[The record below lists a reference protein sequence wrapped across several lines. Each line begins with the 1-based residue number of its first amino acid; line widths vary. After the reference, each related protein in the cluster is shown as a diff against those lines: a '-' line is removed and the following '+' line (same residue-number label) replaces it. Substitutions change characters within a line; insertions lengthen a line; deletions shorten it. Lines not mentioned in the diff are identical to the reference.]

1 MRKRVFSGVQPTG
14 NLHIGN
20 YLGAIRQWA
29 AMQQTH
35 QSFFSVVDLHAIT
48 LPQKPP
54 ELKESIRKT
63 AGLLLAAGI
72 DPKLSIIF
80 VQSHVSAHAELA
92 WILECIT
99 PMGWLRRMTQ
109 FKEKEAEEK
118 ELASDGLFSYPA
130 LMAADILLYDTDIVP
145 VGDDQVQH
153 LELTRD
159 IAQRFNSLYGET
171 FKLPQTVVS
180 TSGARIMGLDDPT
193 KKMSK
198 SETAAGHA
206 IYLLDKPDD
215 IRSKIARATTDS
227 HREVRFDE
235 SRPGITN
242 LLVIYEAC
250 TDLPRTEIEK
260 RFEGKGYAQFKKDL
274 AEVVIQTLA
283 PLQAHYRDIMADP
296 ARLDAVL
303 KDGEEQ
309 ARPIAEMKLV
319 EVRQKMGLG

>member
-1 MRKRVFSGVQPTG
+1 MKKRVFSGVQPTG

-29 AMQQTH
+29 AMQH
-35 QSFFSVVDLHAIT
+35 GYQSFFSVVDLHAIT
-48 LPQKPP
+48 IPQKPS
-54 ELKESIRKT
+54 ELKDSVRKT

-80 VQSHVSAHAELA
+80 IQSHVSAHAELA
-92 WILECIT
+92 WILECVT
-99 PMGWLRRMTQ
+99 PIGWLRRMTQ

-118 ELASDGLFSYPA
+118 ELASDGLFSYPT
-130 LMAADILLYDTDIVP
+130 LMAADILLYDTDVVP

-159 IAQRFNSLYGET
+159 IAQRFNSLYGDT
-171 FKLPQTVVS
+171 FQLPKAEVS

-198 SETAAGHA
+198 SETFPGHA

-215 IRSKIARATTDS
+215 IRAKIARATTDS
-227 HREVRFDE
+227 QREVRFDE

-242 LLVIYEAC
+242 LLTIYEAC
-250 TDLPRTEIEK
+250 TDLPRGEIEK
-260 RFEGKGYAQFKKDL
+260 RFEGKGYAQFKKEL
-274 AEVVIQTLA
+274 SEVVINALA
-283 PLQAHYRDIMADP
+283 PLQARYQEITDDP

-309 ARPIAEMKLV
+309 ARPIAEKKLA
-319 EVRQKMGLG
+319 EVRQKMGLS

>member
-1 MRKRVFSGVQPTG
+1 MKRVFSGVQPTG

-29 AMQQTH
+29 AMQATH
-35 QSFFSVVDLHAIT
+35 ESFFSIVDLHAIT
-48 LPQKPP
+48 IPPKPA
-54 ELKESIRKT
+54 ELKESIRQT

-72 DPKLSIIF
+72 DPKASVIF
-80 VQSHVSAHAELA
+80 IQSHISAHAELA
-92 WILECIT
+92 WILECVT
-99 PMGWLRRMTQ
+99 PLGWLRRMTQ

-130 LMAADILLYDTDIVP
+130 LMAADILLYDTDVVP

-171 FKLPQTVVS
+171 FKLPQAVLS

-198 SETAAGHA
+198 SETGPGHA

-227 HREVRFDE
+227 QREVRFDE
-235 SRPGITN
+235 SRPGINN

-250 TDLPRTEIEK
+250 TGMPRPQIQKT
-260 RFEGKGYAQFKKDL
+260 FEGKGYAQFKKEL

-283 PLQAHYRDIMADP
+283 PLQGRYRDIMEDA
-296 ARLDAVL
+296 ARLEGVL
-303 KDGEEQ
+303 KDGAEK
-309 ARPIAEMKLV
+309 ARPIAETKLAL
-319 EVRQKMGLG
+319 VRERMGLG